1 LLKQI
6 RNRIKQRKEQG
17 LSWHGVID
25 SLRPY
30 NQLIWSNFTLNE
42 KRSFLR
48 HLRPYWDVHRHRM
61 SSEIFG
67 LLQKEIESRKTILLS
82 GRIVN
87 LYPKENKLQAE
98 IKLRSSSHITI
109 HEFDFAVDATGM
121 QIIKHNNID
130 SFYDNL
136 LKNNLASLDQLKI
149 GIRVNLNNQLLD
161 SSNNIVNNIYG
172 LGPVALGSLWE
183 TIAVPEISKMAF
195 ALKNT
200 LDTN

>member
-1 LLKQI
+1 VLKQI

-48 HLRPYWDVHRHRM
+48 HLRAHWDVHRHRM

-67 LLQKEIESRKTILLS
+67 LLQKEIESRKTILLA

-98 IKLRSSSHITI
+98 IKLRSSGHITI